1 MTNGRSNSWIRKVCN
16 MTTLYTPDYEYESVS
31 ATCVDTDSDE
41 TYEDTFRDMMNIIYT
56 CIYEHD
62 I

>member
-1 MTNGRSNSWIRKVCN
+1 

-31 ATCVDTDSDE
+31 TTCVDTDSEERYD
-41 TYEDTFRDMMNIIYT
+41 DMYNDIMNIIYT
-56 CIYEHD
+56 CIYERD